1 MKKYAGKQ
9 DYTQE
14 DLNMITG
21 CGFDDI
27 TAQLLENAQI
37 LRRIETELKQLRN
50 MTYTLDQI
58 RSASQDIDKTTMN
71 ALKETLRNQHDLINA
86 QIAQGERNADQ
97 TQINKTVLEALRT
110 LADQVA
116 QLGKEVP
123 EG

>member
-86 QIAQGERNADQ
+86 QIAQGEKNADQ

-110 LADQVA
+110 LADQIT
-116 QLGKEVP
+116 QLRKEAP